1 MDDEDKANVDHLSM
15 LMIHLHQANN
25 VHFSVCGYEDWKKL
39 CENTAALKKSLLDE
53 ESLWLYTSRS
63 LKDPEVW

>member
-53 ESLWLYTSRS
+53 ESL
-63 LKDPEVW
+63 